1 MVGRGRG
8 RGRRLAASVALVA
21 ALGLTASG
29 CGGDDGAEVSDAPGT
44 ATTAAAGAASATKEN
59 KMSKPTVSVP
69 TGAVPTTL
77 VAEDLVVGTG
87 VEATKGKT
95 VTVQYVGVHLDGSQF
110 DASWDRSEP
119 FSFRLGGG
127 QVIAGWDQGVAGMKV
142 GGRRQLVIPA
152 DLAYGPR
159 GFPPVIQPNETLV
172 FVVDLLDVK

>member
-1 MVGRGRG
+1 MVGG
-8 RGRRLAASVALVA
+8 GRRLVASVALVA

-29 CGGDDGAEVSDAPGT
+29 CGGDDGAEASDAPGT

-77 VAEDLVVGTG
+77 VAEDLVLGTG
-87 VEATKGKT
+87 TEATKGKT

-119 FSFRLGGG
+119 FSVRLGGG
-127 QVIAGWDQGVAGMKV
+127 QVIAGWDQGVAGMKI

>member
-1 MVGRGRG
+1 MVGG
-8 RGRRLAASVALVA
+8 GRRLVASVALVA

-29 CGGDDGAEVSDAPGT
+29 CGGDDGAEASDAPGT

-69 TGAVPTTL
+69 TGAVPTNL
-77 VAEDLVVGTG
+77 VAEDLVLGTG
-87 VEATKGKT
+87 TEATKGKT

-127 QVIAGWDQGVAGMKV
+127 QVIAGWDQGVAGMKI